1 VITAAASKVAELC
14 SISEKLFDDK
24 RVWDQLCQD
33 LAENYYPLRAD
44 FTTTGSWASGAF
56 ASSIMDSTPVNS
68 REELGNAIGS
78 MLRQGEWFKMGTGD
92 EDRDSIVENARSLDR
107 GTKLLRGIIR
117 DPRCNF
123 QPATKE
129 ADHDYVTFG
138 APVLSV
144 EENLTRDFT
153 RVRAWHPGDCAWER
167 DDDGE
172 VNVMHRKFIMTAR
185 NAKALHDSGKWNG
198 ELHDSIVKACE
209 REPNKAFKF
218 LSIVMPVDG
227 LYGWDA
233 KTMRTFGKNKYV
245 SIYIDVENKV
255 VVHERGEP
263 MFPYIVPRWVQLGR
277 YPWGFSPASM
287 NAISDSRYL
296 QTLAMIILE
305 QGEKALDPPM
315 VGSAEIFTRDVNLY
329 SGGFTYVDLPS
340 GAKLGDMMT
349 TVQTSEGLQ
358 AGLELKADARA
369 LIVQSFLLNKLF
381 LPQAGGD
388 MRELEVAVRT
398 EEFRRSAL
406 PFFNPIETD
415 YHPRLLGKVFE
426 RAVLIGQID
435 GGMFPADLAD
445 QDVRFTFNSP
455 LNEAEGKL
463 MVEKYNI
470 VVSTVATGAQ
480 IDQTVPSILNIR
492 KATED
497 AIKGLADPTWLYTGK
512 EKKTKD
518 AEAAQEAAFA
528 KAAQIANQG
537 SLAASNVAAAKGAV
551 EGAGLV

>member
-1 VITAAASKVAELC
+1 VSAADSKVVELM

-24 RVWDQLCQD
+24 RPWDQLCQD

-44 FTTTGSWASGAF
+44 FTQTGSWASGGFSAL
-56 ASSIMDSTPVNS
+56 IMDSTPVNS

-78 MLRQGEWFKMGTGD
+78 MLRQGDWFKMGTGD
-92 EDRDSIVENARSLDR
+92 DDRDQMVENARSLSR
-107 GTKLLRGIIR
+107 GTKLLRQIIR

-144 EENLTRDFT
+144 EENITRDFT
-153 RVRAWHPGDCAWER
+153 RVRAWHPGDCAWMR

-172 VNVMHRKFIMTAR
+172 VNVMHRKFMMTAR
-185 NAKALHDSGKWNG
+185 NAKALHESGKWNG
-198 ELHDSIVKACE
+198 SIHENIKRACE
-209 REPNKAFKF
+209 IEPNKMFKF
-218 LSIVMPVDG
+218 LSIVMPIDD

-233 KTMRTFGKNKYV
+233 KTLKSFGRNTFV
-245 SIYIDVENKV
+245 SIYIDVENKT

-263 MFPYIVPRWVQLGR
+263 MFPYIVPRWMQLGR
-277 YPWGFSPASM
+277 HPWGFSPAAL
-287 NAISDSRYL
+287 NAIPDARML
-296 QTLAMIILE
+296 QSLAMIILE

-315 VGSAEIFTRDVNLY
+315 VGAQEIFTRDINLY
-329 SGGFTYVDLPS
+329 SGGFTYVDLPE
-340 GAKLGDMMT
+340 GAKLGDLMT

-358 AGLELKADARA
+358 AGLELKQDARA

-381 LPQAGGD
+381 LPNASD

-398 EEFRRSAL
+398 EEFRRAAL

-415 YHPRLLGKVFE
+415 YHPRLLSKVFE
-426 RAVLIGQID
+426 RALLIGQID
-435 GGMFPADLAD
+435 ARMFPAELAD
-445 QDVRFTFNSP
+445 QDVRFTFKSP

-463 MVEKYNI
+463 MVERYNMVI
-470 VVSTVATGAQ
+470 NTVATGTQ
-480 IDQTVPSILNIR
+480 IDKSTPSLLNIR

-497 AIKGLADPTWLYTGK
+497 AIRGIAEPTWLYSGR
-512 EKKTKD
+512 EKKAKD
-518 AEAAQEAAFA
+518 AEAAEQQQLE
-528 KAAQIANQG
+528 KAAALANQG
-537 SLAASNVAAAKGAV
+537 SLVAANVASAKQAA
-551 EGAGLV
+551 EGAGLI

>member
-1 VITAAASKVAELC
+1 MITAAASKVSELL
-14 SISEKLFDDK
+14 SVSEKLFDDK
-24 RVWDQLCQD
+24 RAWDQLCQD

-44 FTTTGSWASGAF
+44 FTTRGSWASGAF
-56 ASSIMDSTPVNS
+56 SSNIMDSTPVNS

-78 MLRQGEWFKMGTGD
+78 MLRQGDWFQMGTGD
-92 EDRDSIVENARSLDR
+92 DDRDALVENSRALNR
-107 GTKLLRGIIR
+107 GTKLLRAIIR

-138 APVLSV
+138 TPVLSV
-144 EENLTRDFT
+144 EENITRDFT

-172 VNVMHRKFIMTAR
+172 VNVLHRKFIMTAR
-185 NAKALHDSGKWNG
+185 NAKALHESGKWNG
-198 ELHDSIVKACE
+198 ELHDSIRKACE
-209 REPNKAFKF
+209 REPNKTFNF
-218 LSIVMPVDG
+218 LSIVMPVEG

-233 KTMRTFGKNKYV
+233 KTMRSFGRNDYV
-245 SIYIDVENKV
+245 SIYIDVDNKT

-263 MFPYIVPRWVQLGR
+263 MFPYIVPRWMQLGR
-277 YPWGFSPASM
+277 HPWGFSPAAL
-287 NAISDSRYL
+287 NAIPDSRML
-296 QTLAMIILE
+296 QSLAMIILE

-315 VGSAEIFTRDVNLY
+315 VGSSEIFTRDINLY
-329 SGGFTYVDLPS
+329 AGGFTYVDLPEN
-340 GAKLGDMMT
+340 AKLGDLMT

-381 LPQAGGD
+381 LPNASD
-388 MRELEVAVRT
+388 MRELEVMVRT
-398 EEFRRSAL
+398 EEFRRAAL

-415 YHPRLLGKVFE
+415 YHPRLLGKIFE

-435 GGMFPADLAD
+435 ASMFPAELAD
-445 QDVRFTFNSP
+445 ADVRFTFNSP

-463 MVEKYNI
+463 LVDKYNM
-470 VVSTVATGAQ
+470 VVQTVATGAQ
-480 IDQTVPSILNIR
+480 IDQTVPTLLNIR

-497 AIKGLADPTWLYTGK
+497 AVKGLADPTWLYTGR
-512 EKKTKD
+512 EKKQKD
-518 AEAAQEAAFA
+518 ADAAQEQAFA
-528 KAAQIANQG
+528 KAAQLANQG
-537 SLAASNVAAAKGAV
+537 SMAATNVATAKGAV
-551 EGAGLV
+551 EQAGLV